1 MARPIKEGLDYF
13 PLDVDIDQD
22 DKVAIIE
29 AQYGIV
35 GFGIVI
41 KLLMHIYKNGYYYQ
55 WTEKEQL
62 LFARRVNVDINEVG
76 DVIGDC
82 MRWGMFDESMFSA
95 YQVLTSKGIQKR
107 YLEAAKRRTRVEVAK
122 ELLLLSED
130 DIKDYSNIVI
140 VNINSVN
147 ADIYPQRK
155 VKERKEEKRIHIVEQ
170 DEPARRVV
178 SPAYKDIVDYL
189 NAKAGK
195 NYKHTT
201 KATQEKIRA
210 RMAEGFGLDDFKTV
224 IDNKVRHWKGDPS
237 NDRYLRPE
245 TLFGPK
251 FESYLQENPNLKPT
265 QKKRANDFTVSAESE
280 RELEEQIKEREMLSK
295 MSFMEQ
301 NEYFRRKQE
310 AANGR

>member
-29 AQYGIV
+29 AQHGIV

-62 LFARRVNVDINEVG
+62 LFARRVNVDIKEVG

-107 YLEAAKRRTRVEVAK
+107 YLEATKRRTRVEVAK

>member
-62 LFARRVNVDINEVG
+62 LFARRVNVDIKDVG
-76 DVIGDC
+76 AVIGDC
-82 MRWGMFDESMFSA
+82 LRWGMFDESTFGE

-107 YLEAAKRRTRVEVAK
+107 YFEATKRRTRVEVAQ
-122 ELLLLSED
+122 ELLLLSKD
-130 DIKDYSNIVI
+130 DIKDYTNLVI
-140 VNINSVN
+140 VNINSVD
-147 ADIYPQRK
+147 ADIYLQSK
-155 VKERKEEKRIHIVEQ
+155 VKESKEEKRIHIVEQ
-170 DEPARRVV
+170 DGPARRDV
-178 SPAYKDIVDYL
+178 SPAYEDIVDYL

-265 QKKRANDFTVSAESE
+265 QKKRANDFTMSAESE

-295 MSFMEQ
+295 MTFMEQ
-301 NEYFRRKQE
+301 NEYFRQKQE